1 MTGNQNSIHFGLR
14 FGSSIALSFNWHIL
28 EPVVVQLGFLL
39 VEFLRQKYIKRR
51 RMSKIR
57 ENGNLEG
64 KE

>member
-1 MTGNQNSIHFGLR
+1 MKNILTDYPLSTI
-14 FGSSIALSFNWHIL
+14 SSVALSFNWHIL